1 MKKED
6 IQDSRIRAVLGDDEK
21 PVSEE
26 TVKRFYEHLKK
37 NLRLPFEVTGS
48 EDFRSEKYYVIGPG
62 DAEEYKRLKKTQPS
76 YKDRYDLLEIDPE
89 AESEWMLFA
98 GEDMGALVRRKSDGR
113 QFCLGLAELEAS
125 DRKSA
130 NYQLLDDYAVWF
142 VNNR

>member
-1 MKKED
+1 MKKGN
-6 IQDSRIRAVLGDDEK
+6 IQDRRIRGVLGDDDE

-26 TVKRFYEHLKK
+26 TVKRFYTHLKK
-37 NLRLPFEVTGS
+37 NLQFPFEVAGI
-48 EDFRSEKYYVIGPG
+48 EDFEWEEFYIIGPG
-62 DAEEYKRLKKTQPS
+62 NAEEYRRLKKTQPS
-76 YKDRYDLLEIDPE
+76 YKDRFDLIEIDLE

-98 GEDMGALVRRKSDGR
+98 GEDIGAIVRRKSDGR
-113 QFCLGLAELEAS
+113 EFCLGLAELEAT

>member
-6 IQDSRIRAVLGDDEK
+6 IQESRIRAVLGDDEE

-37 NLRLPFEVTGS
+37 NLRLPFEVAGI
-48 EDFRSEKYYVIGPG
+48 EDFRWEEFYVIGPG

-89 AESEWMLFA
+89 DDSEWMLF
-98 GEDMGALVRRKSDGR
+98 GDEDIAALVHRKSDGR
-113 QFCLGLAELEAS
+113 QFCLGLAELEAT

-130 NYQLLDDYAVWF
+130 NYQLLDDYSVWF

>member
-1 MKKED
+1 VKKED
-6 IQDSRIRAVLGDDEK
+6 IQESRIRAVLGDDEE

-37 NLRLPFEVTGS
+37 NLRLPFEVAGI
-48 EDFRSEKYYVIGPG
+48 EDFRWEEFYVIGPG

-76 YKDRYDLLEIDPE
+76 YKDRYDLIEIDPE
-89 AESEWMLFA
+89 AESEWMLFC
-98 GEDMGALVRRKSDGR
+98 GEDIGALVRRKSDAR
-113 QFCLGLAELEAS
+113 QFCLGLAELEAT

-130 NYQLLDDYAVWF
+130 NYRLLDDYAVWF

>member
-1 MKKED
+1 MESVD
-6 IQDSRIRAVLGDDEK
+6 IQDGRIRAVLGDDEE

-26 TVKRFYEHLKK
+26 TVKRYHEHLKK
-37 NLRLPFEVTGS
+37 HLKVPFEVTGI
-48 EDFRSEKYYVIGPG
+48 EDFRWEEFYVVGPG

-76 YKDRYDLLEIDPE
+76 YEDRYDLIEIDPE
-89 AESEWMLFA
+89 NDSEWMLFA
-98 GEDMGALVRRKSDGR
+98 GEDIGALVRRKSDGR
-113 QFCLGLAELEAS
+113 RFCLGLAELEAT